1 MILGQREKQQKAI
14 EEQRKWQLTVT
25 NDKKKMISIFM
36 KMGKKITKFIMKELK
51 KYKF

>member
-25 NDKKKMISIFM
+25 NEKKKNDDNFHENGEKNNKIYNERI
-36 KMGKKITKFIMKELK
+36 KKI
-51 KYKF
+51 